1 MSYHRRHFA
10 ITITVAVVA
19 ASVGWTLVYGDASA
33 VSDPTASE
41 IENQIESINRDM
53 EAKRNDRAAIQRQTD
68 RYRSL
73 VMQKKRES
81 ASLADEVGYLD
92 SSIASNTLDIEI
104 AADGIRALDVE
115 TRALDSKITDEEVR
129 LVRQRSM
136 LGALVRRLYIAQFG
150 HSPLEALLSDGT
162 LAGYFDRLQANADLQ
177 AGVLKT
183 AVKAKELKVSLERE
197 MTLKSEKLALLEERK
212 REQEAARMK
221 LEEAR
226 ALKESFLLE
235 TKSSEIEYRYALAEL
250 EREQGEADN
259 EIRYLEKAL
268 REKEDLVER
277 LGSGATVLSWPVDP
291 SRGLTSLFHDPD
303 YPFRNVFEHPAIDVR
318 AYQGTAVRAAAS
330 GIVARAKNGGMGYS
344 YVMILH
350 SGGLSTV
357 YGHISKF
364 VAKEDAYVERGEIVG
379 YSGGMPGTP
388 GAGTLTTGP
397 HLHFEVREN
406 GLPVNPLSYL
416 PAT

>member
-357 YGHISKF
+357 YGHISKL